1 LGLTGFKQL
10 LAEERSV
17 REPDEQLLRRDL
29 DVFVLVAV
37 RFYRDGIADAL
48 RRDPRFQLVGSA
60 ASLEDA
66 EQSLRSLARP
76 PDVTLVDVELPWGAA
91 VARVLRAGWPSVG
104 IVVLAVREADEVILS
119 WAEAGVSGIVSRDAT
134 LDELLDAVDAAGR
147 AEVLTSP
154 AVTAVLLRRVASLAG
169 TRTGGEPPALTRRE
183 REVVRL
189 IGRGLSNKEIAAELR
204 LELPTVKNHVHNVL
218 EKLRVAHRADAA
230 AAALARGE
238 LDRI

>member
-1 LGLTGFKQL
+1 
-10 LAEERSV
+10 V
-17 REPDEQLLRRDL
+17 REPEEQLLRRL
-29 DVFVLVAV
+29 EVYLLVAV
-37 RFYRDGIADAL
+37 RLYREGIADAL
-48 RRDPRFQLVGSA
+48 RRDPRFQLVGSG

-66 EQSLRSLARP
+66 ELSLCSLARP
-76 PDVTLVDVELPWGAA
+76 PDVTLVDVELPQGAM
-91 VARVLRAGWPSVG
+91 VARTLRASWPSVG
-104 IVVLAVREADEVILS
+104 IVVLAVREADEDILS

-134 LDELLDAVDAAGR
+134 LAELLDAVEAAAR

-169 TRTGGEPPALTRRE
+169 TRTGTEGPVLTRRE

-204 LELPTVKNHVHNVL
+204 VELPTVKNHVHNVL
-218 EKLRVAHRADAA
+218 EKLHVAHRADAA
-230 AAALARGE
+230 VVALARGE